1 MNEPALIL
9 AFVSNYFSEIK
20 VLYKL
25 EKEYG
30 FILYSQLKTTVE
42 RESNI
47 EKLFEYEIIEEM
59 VDESIKIKEV
69 WYGLIESLLDDTS
82 LDMPEQISKY
92 HRSLSELYTKLKSSK
107 SKNEVIEYTKSLDK
121 EIGKFESQL
130 KRNIKKLIEETR
142 YIKANSDKLDYKQKM
157 KKASELSK
165 LYLEPFNII
174 MQNHSDSLMS
184 IIIDI
189 AEEANN
195 QRFTNS
201 DSILQKL
208 YTKIYTSFGRVE
220 REVQNNNRLLINEV
234 GPLLERIKSESVLL
248 SGFNAFLRN
257 NKKYDVPKLLLKTN
271 HKVYSKDAIWEAKDV
286 WDGYYE
292 TQEDVVL
299 QSVIAVEYEW
309 MYDEQKYISSLKKAL
324 PLDDF
329 YTWIFLELKAELKIV
344 DSKAFLKLSKL
355 IHNRSIGAIYTN
367 KNRVLIELEDKTMN
381 VPIVGIKK
389 VSL

>member
-9 AFVSNYFSEIK
+9 AFVSNYFNDIK
-20 VLYKL
+20 VIYKL

-30 FILYSQLKTTVE
+30 SITYSRLKIIFE
-42 RESNI
+42 RPANI

-59 VDESIKIKEV
+59 VDESIKIKEI

-92 HRSLSELYTKLKSSK
+92 HRSLTELYTKLKSSQ

-121 EIGKFESQL
+121 EITKFESQL

-142 YIKANSDKLDYKQKM
+142 HIKVNGDKLDYKQKL
-157 KKASELSK
+157 KKALEFSK

-184 IIIDI
+184 IIVDI
-189 AEEANN
+189 REEANK
-195 QRFTNS
+195 QRYSNR
-201 DSILQKL
+201 DNILQKL

-248 SGFNAFLRN
+248 SGFSAFLRN
-257 NKKYDVPKLLLKTN
+257 NKKYDVPKLLVKTN
-271 HKVYSKDAIWEAKDV
+271 DKVYSKDAIWEAKEV

-299 QSVIAVEYEW
+299 QSVIAVQNEW
-309 MYDEQKYISSLKKAL
+309 MYDEKKYIGNLEKSL

-329 YTWIFLELKAELKIV
+329 YTWIFLELKSEMEIV
-344 DSKAFLKLSKL
+344 NSKAFLKLSKL
-355 IHNRSIGAIYTN
+355 IHNRSIEAIYTN
-367 KNRVLIELEDKTMN
+367 EDRVTIELEDKTMN
-381 VPIVGIKK
+381 VPTVGIKK
-389 VSL
+389 VS

>member
-1 MNEPALIL
+1 MSEPAQIL
-9 AFVSNYFSEIK
+9 AFLSNFFSEVK
-20 VLYKL
+20 VLYKI

-30 FILYSQLKTTVE
+30 FILYSQLKTTFE

-59 VDESIKIKEV
+59 VDETIKIKEV
-69 WYGLIESLLDDTS
+69 WFSLIESLLDDTS

-130 KRNIKKLIEETR
+130 KRNVKKLIEETR
-142 YIKANSDKLDYKQKM
+142 YIKVNSDKLDYKQKM

-165 LYLEPFNII
+165 IYLEPFNII
-174 MQNHSDSLMS
+174 MQNHSDSLIS
-184 IIIDI
+184 VIIDI
-189 AEEANN
+189 AEEANK

-201 DSILQKL
+201 DNNLQKL
-208 YTKIYTSFGRVE
+208 YTKIYTSFCRVE

-248 SGFNAFLRN
+248 SGFSKFLQH
-257 NKKYDVPKLLLKTN
+257 NKKYDVPKVLLKTN

-299 QSVIAVEYEW
+299 QSVVAVEDEW
-309 MYDEQKYISSLKKAL
+309 MYDEKKYIANLEKVV
-324 PLDDF
+324 PIEDF
-329 YTWIFLELKAELKIV
+329 YGWIFLELESELKVV
-344 DSKAFLKLSKL
+344 DSSGFLKLSKL
-355 IHNRSIGAIYTN
+355 IHNRGIEAIYTTQ
-367 KNRVLIELEDKTMN
+367 KRGLIELEDKTMN

-389 VSL
+389 VST

>member
-9 AFVSNYFSEIK
+9 AFVSNYFNEIK
-20 VLYKL
+20 VIYKL

-30 FILYSQLKTTVE
+30 SITYSQLKVTFD
-42 RESNI
+42 RDSNL

-107 SKNEVIEYTKSLDK
+107 SKNEVIEYTKALDK
-121 EIGKFESQL
+121 EISKFESQL

-142 YIKANSDKLDYKQKM
+142 YIKANGDKLDYKEKM
-157 KKASELSK
+157 KKALELSK
-165 LYLEPFNII
+165 LYLEPFNSI

-189 AEEANN
+189 AEEANK
-195 QRFTNS
+195 QRFINS

-208 YTKIYTSFGRVE
+208 YTKVYNSFGRVE

-248 SGFNAFLRN
+248 SGFSAFLRN
-257 NKKYDVPKLLLKTN
+257 NKKFDVPKVLLKTN
-271 HKVYSKDAIWEAKDV
+271 HKVYSKDAIWGAKEI

-292 TQEDVVL
+292 MEEDVVIE
-299 QSVIAVEYEW
+299 SVIAVENEW
-309 MYDEQKYISSLKKAL
+309 MYDEQKYIINLEKAL
-324 PLDDF
+324 PLNDF
-329 YTWIFLELKAELKIV
+329 YTWIFLELKSELGIV
-344 DSKAFLKLSKL
+344 DSTVFLKLTKL
-355 IHNRSIGAIYTN
+355 IHNRSIEAVYANEDRI
-367 KNRVLIELEDKTMN
+367 LIELEDKIMN
-381 VPIVGIKK
+381 VPTVGIKK
-389 VSL
+389 ASL